1 MPKGKKDHTTPHICV
16 PITNLRRNIP
26 SHQDQQTRYRLQH
39 SILDSFHSEIQGPVF
54 LSIGPDA
61 KLDLLK
67 TFDLNKPFD
76 LHLDPPSSENPPLCR
91 ITHDGK
97 DPIITTDFY
106 LTNVEPREWILPTP
120 STNNEVATSNAAAA
134 TSNPPPEIPEDP
146 LQPGK
151 FRLHSWQLYTPESP
165 VLDLRVKKI
174 TSTLH
179 LADAFHKLCLCSTD
193 SDQQEESSPNG
204 RRKR

>member
-1 MPKGKKDHTTPHICV
+1 M
-16 PITNLRRNIP
+16 
-26 SHQDQQTRYRLQH
+26 
-39 SILDSFHSEIQGPVF
+39 F
-54 LSIGPDA
+54 LSVGPDA
-61 KLDLLK
+61 KLDMFK

-91 ITHDGK
+91 ITQDGK

-120 STNNEVATSNAAAA
+120 PTNNETATSNAAAA
-134 TSNPPPEIPEDP
+134 ASNPSPEILVDP

-151 FRLHSWQLYTPESP
+151 IRLYSWQLYTPRAP
-165 VLDLRVKKI
+165 VLDLQGKKV
-174 TSTLH
+174 TSTLD
-179 LADAFHKLCLCSTD
+179 LADAFYQLCLCSTD
-193 SDQQEESSPNG
+193 NDQQEESSPNS